1 MYRIH
6 YKMDSKNTG
15 FNEITIVYLAFFT
28 ILVFLCKQVTNC
40 NMILLSK
47 TYKLF
52 EIKKHYFLYL
62 ILLVVLLSSCD
73 SSFTSVS
80 EPVILVPGYG
90 SKSTLW
96 KDVGYIGKLQS
107 EGHSYGGHYTINAKN
122 QTVDFEPYTNSTGV
136 EDFYTLSFSDSTKGI
151 TELSEQLG
159 YCIQEILY
167 RTGVEKVN
175 LVGYSMGGIIC
186 RKYVVDNKDYHC
198 VKNLLTIASPHQG
211 TNLANFSYGVENI
224 LGSTLYKEMI
234 AELQKEIPLA
244 MNGAAISDLVKTDN
258 GLLHTLNQQEH
269 PSDVNYH
276 FVAAR
281 SSLCDIAKEL
291 LELEYEGDLVSST
304 NSQTLEVCRNKNLVN
319 ARFTIINDADH
330 FSILEKNDILQN
342 ILPLFNKNK

>member
-1 MYRIH
+1 
-6 YKMDSKNTG
+6 
-15 FNEITIVYLAFFT
+15 
-28 ILVFLCKQVTNC
+28 
-40 NMILLSK
+40 MILFSK
-47 TYKLF
+47 IYKLF
-52 EIKKHYFLYL
+52 EAKKYYFLYVS
-62 ILLVVLLSSCD
+62 LVIMLSSCGG
-73 SSFTSVS
+73 SACTSVS

-96 KDVGYIGKLQS
+96 KDVGYIEKLQN
-107 EGHSYGGHYTINAKN
+107 EGHSYGGHYTIDAEN
-122 QTVDFEPYTNSTGV
+122 QLVDFEPYSNSTGI

-159 YCIQEILY
+159 YCIQEIIY

-186 RKYVVDNKDYHC
+186 RKYIVDNKDYHS
-198 VKNLLTIASPHQG
+198 VNKLVTIASPHQG
-211 TNLANFSYGVENI
+211 SSLANLSYGVENI
-224 LGSTLYKEMI
+224 LGTNLYKELI

-258 GLLHTLNQQEH
+258 GLLNILNQSQH
-269 PSDVNYH
+269 PSDINYH
-276 FVAAR
+276 FIAAR

-304 NSQTLEVCRNKNLVN
+304 DSQTLEVCRNKNLIN

-342 ILPLFNKNK
+342 ILPLFVKINK